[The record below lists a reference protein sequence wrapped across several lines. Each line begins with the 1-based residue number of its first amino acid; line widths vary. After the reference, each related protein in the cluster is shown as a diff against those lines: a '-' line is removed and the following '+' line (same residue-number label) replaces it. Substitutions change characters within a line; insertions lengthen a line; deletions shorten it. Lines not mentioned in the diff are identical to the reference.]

1 MERRRKRAT
10 DRIRLTL
17 YSRMLQLIGFQ
28 NSQMDSNHRFKK
40 LQISIRINTKK
51 LEAKDIFQAKKK
63 KYHVIFKE
71 TKNKTSKLNFIYVE
85 NLKLLISS
93 LR

>member
-1 MERRRKRAT
+1 
-10 DRIRLTL
+10 
-17 YSRMLQLIGFQ
+17 
-28 NSQMDSNHRFKK
+28 MDSKHRFKK

-51 LEAKDIFQAKKK
+51 TRGKGYLPSSQRKK

-71 TKNKTSKLNFIYVE
+71 TKNKNSKLNFIYVE
-85 NLKLLISS
+85 NLKLLIPS